1 MPPKEG
7 SPLQGNL
14 DVLILRALSEGPSHG
29 YGIARWVHGATD
41 GALVIEDRA
50 LYIALHRL
58 EERGW
63 LVATWGA
70 SDNNRR
76 ARYYKLSAS
85 GRRALVRKQREWTAH
100 AAAMFKAL
108 GVKR

>member
-1 MPPKEG
+1 MRSKES
-7 SPLQGNL
+7 SPIQGDL
-14 DVLILRALSEGPSHG
+14 DVLVLRALSEGPSHG
-29 YGIARWVHGATD
+29 YGIARWVHAATD

-76 ARYYKLSAS
+76 ARYYRLSQS
-85 GRRALVRKQREWTAH
+85 GKRALTRKQREWSSH

-108 GVKR
+108 GIKR

>member
-1 MPPKEG
+1 MSPKES

-14 DVLILRALSEGPSHG
+14 DVLILRALSDAPSHG
-29 YGIARWVHGATD
+29 YGIARWVHAATD

-70 SDNNRR
+70 SENNRR
-76 ARYYKLSAS
+76 ARYYRLSTS
-85 GRRALVRKQREWTAH
+85 GKRALTRKQREWSAH

-108 GVKR
+108 GAKR

>member
-14 DVLILRALSEGPSHG
+14 DVLILRALSDGPSHG
-29 YGIARWVHGATD
+29 YGIAKWVRDATD
-41 GALVIEDRA
+41 EALVIEDRA

-63 LVATWGA
+63 LTATWAA
-70 SDNNRR
+70 SENNRR
-76 ARYYKLSAS
+76 ARYYKLSAA
-85 GRRALVRKQREWTAH
+85 GKRALARKQREWLSH

>member
-14 DVLILRALSEGPSHG
+14 DVLILRALSDGPSHG
-29 YGIARWVHGATD
+29 YGIAKWVREATD
-41 GALVIEDRA
+41 DALVIEDRA

-63 LVATWGA
+63 LIATWGA
-70 SDNNRR
+70 SENNRR
-76 ARYYKLSAS
+76 ARYYRLSPT
-85 GRRALVRKQREWTAH
+85 GRRALARKQREWLAH
-100 AAAMFKAL
+100 AAAMFQAL

>member
-14 DVLILRALSEGPSHG
+14 DVLILRALSDGPSHG
-29 YGIARWVHGATD
+29 YGIAKWVREATD
-41 GALVIEDRA
+41 AALVIEDRA

-63 LVATWGA
+63 LIATWGA

-76 ARYYKLSAS
+76 ARYYRLSAN
-85 GRRALVRKQREWTAH
+85 GKRALARKQREWLSH

>member
-1 MPPKEG
+1 MSPKES

-14 DVLILRALSEGPSHG
+14 DVLILRALSDAPSHG
-29 YGIARWVHGATD
+29 YGIARWVHAATD

-70 SDNNRR
+70 SENNRR
-76 ARYYKLSAS
+76 ARYYRLSTS
-85 GRRALVRKQREWTAH
+85 GKRALARKQREWAAH

>member
-1 MPPKEG
+1 MAPREG
-7 SPLQGNL
+7 SLLQGNL

-29 YGIARWVHGATD
+29 YGIAKWVHAAAD
-41 GALVIEDRA
+41 GALAIEDRA

-63 LVATWGA
+63 LVASWGA
-70 SDNNRR
+70 SENNRR
-76 ARYYKLSAS
+76 ARYYRLSPS
-85 GRRALVRKQREWTAH
+85 GRLALARKQREWAAH

-108 GVKR
+108 GVKP

>member
-1 MPPKEG
+1 MAPREG
-7 SPLQGNL
+7 SLIQGNL

-29 YGIARWVHGATD
+29 YGIARWVHAATD
-41 GALVIEDRA
+41 GALAIEDRA

-63 LVATWGA
+63 LVASWGA
-70 SDNNRR
+70 SENNRR
-76 ARYYKLSAS
+76 ARYYRLSPS
-85 GRRALVRKQREWTAH
+85 GRRALARKQREWSAH

-108 GVKR
+108 GVNP

>member
-1 MPPKEG
+1 MPSKEA
-7 SPLQGNL
+7 SLLQGNL

-29 YGIARWVHGATD
+29 YGVARWVWDAT
-41 GALVIEDRA
+41 GGELVVEDRA

-63 LVATWGA
+63 VSASWGA
-70 SDNNRR
+70 SENNRR
-76 ARYYKLSAS
+76 ARYYRLSTK
-85 GRRALVRKQREWTAH
+85 GRRALARKQREWSAH

-108 GVKR
+108 GVKP

>member
-1 MPPKEG
+1 MPSKES

-29 YGIARWVHGATD
+29 YGIAKWVREATD
-41 GALVIEDRA
+41 DALVIEDRP

-58 EERGW
+58 EEREW

-70 SDNNRR
+70 SENNRR
-76 ARYYKLSAS
+76 ARYYRLSTS
-85 GRRALVRKQREWTAH
+85 GKRALSRKQREWTAH

-108 GVKR
+108 GIKR

>member
-1 MPPKEG
+1 MPPKES

-14 DVLILRALSEGPSHG
+14 DILILRALSDGPSHG
-29 YGIARWVHGATD
+29 YGIAAWVRETTD
-41 GALVIEDRA
+41 DALIIEDRA

-63 LVATWGA
+63 LTATWGA

-76 ARYYKLSAS
+76 ARYYRLSTN
-85 GRRALVRKQREWTAH
+85 GKRALARKQREWLSH

-108 GVKR
+108 GVRR

>member
-1 MPPKEG
+1 MTPREG
-7 SPLQGNL
+7 SLIQGNI
-14 DVLILRALSEGPSHG
+14 DVLILRAVSEGPSHG
-29 YGIARWVHGATD
+29 YGIASWVRAATD

-63 LVATWGA
+63 LIATWGA
-70 SDNNRR
+70 SENNRR
-76 ARYYKLSAS
+76 ARYYRLSPAGS
-85 GRRALVRKQREWTAH
+85 RALARKQREWSAH

-108 GVKR
+108 RAKR

>member
-1 MPPKEG
+1 MAPREG

-14 DVLILRALSEGPSHG
+14 DVLILRALSDGASHG
-29 YGIARWVHGATD
+29 YGIARWVHASSD

-63 LVATWGA
+63 LIATWGA
-70 SDNNRR
+70 SENNRR
-76 ARYYKLSAS
+76 ARYYRLSPS
-85 GRRALVRKQREWTAH
+85 GKRALARKQREWSAH

>member
-1 MPPKEG
+1 MPSKES
-7 SPLQGNL
+7 SPLQGDL
-14 DVLILRALSEGPSHG
+14 DVLVLRALSEGPSHG
-29 YGIARWVHGATD
+29 YGIAKWLRELTD

-70 SDNNRR
+70 SENNRR
-76 ARYYKLSAS
+76 ARYYRLSAS
-85 GRRALVRKQREWTAH
+85 GKRALARKQREWSLH

-108 GVKR
+108 GITR

>member
-1 MPPKEG
+1 MAP
-7 SPLQGNL
+7 SDTNFLQGSI
-14 DVLILRALSEGPSHG
+14 DVLILRALDDGPLHG
-29 YGIARWVHGATD
+29 YGIARRVREASD
-41 GALVIEDRA
+41 DAFVIEDRA

-70 SDNNRR
+70 SENNRR
-76 ARYYKLSAS
+76 ARFYRLSPS
-85 GRRALVRKQREWTAH
+85 GRRALARKGREWVSH

-108 GVKR
+108 GLKP

>member
-1 MPPKEG
+1 MSQKEG
-7 SPLQGNL
+7 SLIQGNL
-14 DVLILRALSEGPSHG
+14 DVLILRALSDGPSHG
-29 YGIARWVHGATD
+29 YGIAKWLRKSTD

-63 LVATWGA
+63 LIATWGA
-70 SDNNRR
+70 SENNRR
-76 ARYYKLSAS
+76 ARYYRLSPS
-85 GRRALVRKQREWTAH
+85 GKRALARKQREWSAH

-108 GVKR
+108 GAKR

>member
-14 DVLILRALSEGPSHG
+14 DVLILRALSDGSSHG
-29 YGIARWVHGATD
+29 YGIAKWVREATD
-41 GALVIEDRA
+41 DALVIEDRA

-63 LVATWGA
+63 LIASWGA
-70 SDNNRR
+70 SENNRR
-76 ARYYKLSAS
+76 ARYYRLSAT
-85 GRRALVRKQREWTAH
+85 GRRALARKQREWISH

>member
-1 MPPKEG
+1 MSPKES
-7 SPLQGNL
+7 SPLQGSL

-29 YGIARWVHGATD
+29 YGIAKWVRQATD
-41 GALVIEDRA
+41 DALVIEDRA

-63 LVATWGA
+63 LIATWGA
-70 SDNNRR
+70 SENNRR
-76 ARYYKLSAS
+76 ARFYRLSPS
-85 GRRALVRKQREWTAH
+85 GRRALGRKQQEWVSH

-108 GVKR
+108 GLKP

>member
-14 DVLILRALSEGPSHG
+14 DVLILRALSEGASHG
-29 YGIARWVHGATD
+29 YGIARWVHGATE

-63 LVATWGA
+63 LIATWGA
-70 SDNNRR
+70 SENNRR
-76 ARYYKLSAS
+76 ARFYRLSTS
-85 GRRALVRKQREWTAH
+85 GKRALTRKQREWSAH

-108 GVKR
+108 GAKR

>member
-1 MPPKEG
+1 MPPKES

-29 YGIARWVHGATD
+29 YGIAKWVREATD
-41 GALVIEDRA
+41 EALVIEDRA

-63 LVATWGA
+63 LIAAWGA

-76 ARYYKLSAS
+76 ARYYRLSAN
-85 GRRALVRKQREWTAH
+85 GRRALARKQREWLSH

>member
-1 MPPKEG
+1 VREG
-7 SPLQGNL
+7 SLIHGNL
-14 DVLILRALSEGPSHG
+14 DVLILRALGDGPSHG
-29 YGIARWVHGATD
+29 YGIAGWVRAATD

-63 LVATWGA
+63 LVASWGA

-76 ARYYKLSAS
+76 ARYYRLSPS
-85 GRRALVRKQREWTAH
+85 GRRALTRKQREWSRH

-108 GVKR
+108 GIKP

>member
-1 MPPKEG
+1 M
-7 SPLQGNL
+7 SPREASLIQGNL

-63 LVATWGA
+63 LEASWGA
-70 SDNNRR
+70 SENNRR
-76 ARYYKLSAS
+76 ARFYRLSKT
-85 GRRALVRKQREWTAH
+85 GRRALVRKQSEWSEY

-108 GVKR
+108 RAKS